1 MEILNISNFKVLQT
15 KAETE
20 VLWQELTNFTRT
32 NQKAERIT
40 ARLVRKACKEM
51 VARDKRVNR
60 IARQIAWGA
69 KTKARNM
76 IQDAATGNHKA
87 HVTAWWQHLVAT
99 KGQGY
104 VDNLVLVR
112 KAKRQHP

>member
-1 MEILNISNFKVLQT
+1 MKILNISNFKVLQT

-20 VLWQELTNFTRT
+20 VLWQGLTTPMRRPVLSA
-32 NQKAERIT
+32 KAKLI
-40 ARLVRKACKEM
+40 RKACKQM
-51 VARDKRVNR
+51 IARDKRVNR
-60 IARQIAWGA
+60 IARQLAWAA

-87 HVTAWWQHLVAT
+87 HVTAWWAHLVAT

>member
-1 MEILNISNFKVLQT
+1 MKTLNISNFKVLQT

-20 VLWQELTNFTRT
+20 VLWQELTTPVRKPVLST
-32 NQKAERIT
+32 KAKLI
-40 ARLVRKACKEM
+40 RKACKEM

-60 IARQIAWGA
+60 IARQIAWGV

-87 HVTAWWQHLVAT
+87 HVTAWWAHLVAT